1 MRRRAICQN
10 WTLSRIHRLLRPLRT
25 KVAALAATLRKEQQC
40 RLAASS
46 TAATTA
52 PTPTPTRLR
61 PPLRR
66 TYQTRKRKR
75 GEGVLSDEDGQYL
88 PQPARASK
96 SRNKPVEK
104 VERKWSSDVTE
115 RIGAVV
121 DAFRVLADVVYDE
134 QMETEGMERSSVLS
148 LRDMCVRA
156 VAEDI
161 EPSAI
166 AAAAEEDEEDDS
178 GDLVDATKV
187 VDERFEEIPEHL
199 RRVAIIPYVLSMI
212 KQRID
217 TISPLPQLWN
227 HILAICLSSSAAS
240 SATNNADVLQ
250 VCSNLFLASLRQP
263 RSSSR
268 GLASVYRNIVGPGP
282 DKMSPELFC
291 RTVLSEL
298 VPPPHT
304 LEDDYVLPPNYLAQ
318 FMPSPGANATRSPMK
333 TPSRPTRNRPIP
345 PTPPTYDPFSN
356 QSDDPLGV
364 LFPIRAVLS
373 RPVAHLVA
381 ELGPAELLA
390 FVETTACALLKWIES
405 DEMVAGSRL
414 REHRA
419 DCLVSGSQ
427 KKMSDI
433 RSLAPRVCARIADW
447 TSMALADVWTWSTQL
462 GAEVSMLGRTSLAIG
477 RVVDAIGDHDGT
489 RAVWVDVGDPFCALA
504 CVCLSTRSTG
514 VHSSRLT
521 STLGRLPLTARNCN
535 ILAGT
540 LVTLDDQESIR
551 IMRTCTRS
559 LIQAQCP
566 QLAATLAQLV
576 LHEQM
581 QADCEVEEM
590 LEDAEARW
598 DALSE
603 DDWRWAR
610 SKWRWDEITNTWVE
624 STKPMVGLEYV
635 PRATK
640 KMEKKKR
647 KAAEA
652 IVVSSDTEMM
662 DLDGDEDDVFAAIP
676 AVTKYAIQR
685 RRRSSIRPRLPTRRS
700 YTISSDAESEGSVS
714 DTTPKPGA
722 SRRSS
727 FLVEGSCDEDDDAE
741 YESSASASASSNS
754 GSDSDSESAESD
766 FDWSQYNG
774 RYHPHD
780 RISSGGTKD
789 IPKPAL
795 VHPKAP
801 PRRPVPAARTVPKP
815 ARVVSAPAI
824 VPIPARICAP
834 IKKQRLVVELPLFK
848 RRPMVSSKA
857 SKPRVLGNH
866 NSNTAPQPARRASE
880 HIKPAATS
888 AISSLCR
895 QFSSMSSDDDRE
907 YIDVDEVVE
916 GTENEDEAEK
926 GMPSSDDMDLFQ
938 IVTPVPRRV
947 RSIGYRG

>member
-1 MRRRAICQN
+1 MRRRALCQN

-25 KVAALAATLRKEQQC
+25 KVAALAATLGKEQQC

-75 GEGVLSDEDGQYL
+75 GDGVLSDEDGQYM
-88 PQPARASK
+88 PQPTRASK

-104 VERKWSSDVTE
+104 AERRWSSDVTE

-318 FMPSPGANATRSPMK
+318 FMPSPGANVTRSPMK

-390 FVETTACALLKWIES
+390 FVETTACALP
-405 DEMVAGSRL
+405 
-414 REHRA
+414 
-419 DCLVSGSQ
+419 SGSVGRNGGWFE
-427 KKMSDI
+427 KMSDI

-447 TSMALADVWTWSTQL
+447 TSMALTDVWTWSAQL
-462 GAEVSMLGRTSLAIG
+462 GADVSMLGRTALAIG

-489 RAVWVDVGDPFCALA
+489 RAVWVDVGDPFCALT

-551 IMRTCTRS
+551 VLRNCTRS

-576 LHEQM
+576 LHEHM

-603 DDWRWAR
+603 DGWRWAR

-640 KMEKKKR
+640 KMEKKR
-647 KAAEA
+647 KVAQA
-652 IVVSSDTEMM
+652 IVVSSDTEMGHPM
-662 DLDGDEDDVFAAIP
+662 DLDADEDDVFAAIP
-676 AVTKYAIQR
+676 AATKYATQR
-685 RRRSSIRPRLPTRRS
+685 RRRSSIRPRLQTRRS
-700 YTISSDAESEGSVS
+700 STVSSDAESEASVS
-714 DTTPKPGA
+714 DTTPKPRA
-722 SRRSS
+722 PRRSS

-741 YESSASASASSNS
+741 YESSAGSNS

-780 RISSGGTKD
+780 RVLGAGTKD
-789 IPKPAL
+789 IPKPA
-795 VHPKAP
+795 VVQPKAL
-801 PRRPVPAARTVPKP
+801 PRRQIPAARSAPKP

-834 IKKQRLVVELPLFK
+834 VKKQRLVVELPLFK

-857 SKPRVLGNH
+857 LKPRVLGNH
-866 NSNTAPQPARRASE
+866 NSNAILQPTRRAPE
-880 HIKPAATS
+880 LIKPAALC
-888 AISSLCR
+888 AVSSLCR

-926 GMPSSDDMDLFQ
+926 GVPSSDDMDLFQ
-938 IVTPVPRRV
+938 IVTPAPRRV
-947 RSIGYRG
+947 RSIGHRG

>member
-1 MRRRAICQN
+1 MIAWNPR
-10 WTLSRIHRLLRPLRT
+10 WTRSFIHHPDAPPCYLPKLDTVPNSPSFTPLRT

-227 HILAICLSSSAAS
+227 HILAICL
-240 SATNNADVLQ
+240 L
-250 VCSNLFLASLRQP
+250 LPPPRLRP
-263 RSSSR
+263 TTPTFYNSR

-551 IMRTCTRS
+551 VLRNCTRS

-576 LHEQM
+576 LHEHM

-685 RRRSSIRPRLPTRRS
+685 RRAR
-700 YTISSDAESEGSVS
+700 SEGSVS

-722 SRRSS
+722 STIEL
-727 FLVEGSCDEDDDAE
+727 LVEGSCDEDDDAE

-774 RYHPHD
+774 RYHPRPD
-780 RISSGGTKD
+780 FE
-789 IPKPAL
+789 
-795 VHPKAP
+795 
-801 PRRPVPAARTVPKP
+801 RRNEGYPEASF
-815 ARVVSAPAI
+815 VSAPAI